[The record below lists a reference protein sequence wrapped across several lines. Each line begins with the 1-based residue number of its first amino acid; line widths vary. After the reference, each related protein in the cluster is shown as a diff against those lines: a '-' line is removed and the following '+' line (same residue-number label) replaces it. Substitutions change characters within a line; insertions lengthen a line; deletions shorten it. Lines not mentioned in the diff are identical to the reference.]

1 MHDATEGGVLGGLFE
16 IANASNTG
24 MLIDERKFIYPE
36 EVRLVMNSL
45 GIDPV
50 EAISEGT
57 LIITALPDKADEI
70 VEKLIKE
77 GILSSVIGEIIP
89 KGEGRTIIRLNGK
102 REPLRIPEQDP
113 FWPAFF
119 SGLERKE
126 K

>member
-89 KGEGRTIIRLNGK
+89 KGEGRTIIRLN
-102 REPLRIPEQDP
+102 
-113 FWPAFF
+113 
-119 SGLERKE
+119 E
-126 K
+126 KKGTFKNSRAGSLLACFL